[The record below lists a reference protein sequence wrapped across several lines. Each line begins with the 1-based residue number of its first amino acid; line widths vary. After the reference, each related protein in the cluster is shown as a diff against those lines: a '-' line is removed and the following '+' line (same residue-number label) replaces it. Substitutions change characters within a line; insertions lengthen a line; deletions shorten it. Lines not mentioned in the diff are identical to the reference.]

1 MENAYLRLDA
11 NGGRSFPPPAALAA
25 LAKKGIKIRTW
36 PDRPGREGLIRITCP
51 GNEAEVG
58 ILLAAIE
65 KIGRQ

>member
-1 MENAYLRLDA
+1 MKTSYVRLDA
-11 NGGRSFPPPAALAA
+11 NEGRSFLPPAALAA

-36 PDRPGREGLIRITCP
+36 PEWPGREGLIRITCP